1 MKGLIRILI
10 LGALLTNLSSC
21 ISNPVNE
28 DLSLEEEG
36 DFLSDSM
43 TTEDESLVAEDF
55 SDEDFGGEE
64 VASGDFSDESFS
76 EDAVPG
82 DSGDQVAASGG
93 ASDEF
98 ADLDEEFSDFDDEQ
112 TVAEGQ
118 PSSDSSL
125 EDEFDMADSD
135 FAGDSLEQPQVDTDI
150 AGDMPA
156 AADPFADAENEIN
169 GGSIAENTTGG
180 DDPFSD
186 FDQGTPSEDPFA
198 AAESAPQTEDP
209 FAAAEGSQAS
219 EDPFAVTDVPSPEIA
234 PSEDLFATSSPPAQ
248 GDAFNGGMAQITDL
262 QFQANE
268 NGGTVVVK
276 ADQPLTYTTRVN
288 PDTRQF
294 IVEVDNA
301 ILPDKFKRSLNTR
314 DIRGAIGAID
324 AYQNPGS
331 STARFV
337 IQLRE
342 GMGEPVVQ
350 AEGSSLLVIA
360 NPISTGSTQVAQ
372 AETPLVSEGDS
383 FPEGKILPQKNLSE
397 FLAGNTEFYGKKIS
411 VEMANMDIRDALA
424 LITEESGVN
433 MVIAEEVR
441 GNVSLK
447 LRQVPWDQALVVL
460 MKAKKLGYTRQGNV
474 LRIAPIQ
481 ELQAEEDD
489 ATKLALSRRTLE
501 PLKVRMYPVSY
512 AKVDDLEKKIKD
524 FLGDRGKVV
533 GDLRTSSLVVT
544 DIDENLDR
552 VGRLIQ
558 SLDTQPPQVLVESK
572 IVEAGEDFTRNLGV
586 SWNSTGYPVS
596 LGGTRRGPLNLY
608 PRASANSGSGGVPGN
623 FNLGLSVG
631 TLDFF
636 GTLSAAL
643 SISESESQVKVIS
656 SPRIM
661 TLSNEKAEI
670 KQVTE
675 VPVRQVTVNG
685 NTSQETFTFKPL
697 QLKLDVTPQVTND
710 GSVIMSVSV
719 MREFQ
724 GADMSSAGAGAFAVN
739 SREAQTKVLVKNGQ
753 TAVIGGVYQSDAVE
767 SNSGVPW
774 LRHLPGIGWMF
785 STQNKRKTKS
795 ELLVFLTPRIM
806 GQVSSPIQE

>member
-1 MKGLIRILI
+1 MKGLIRLLI

-36 DFLSDSM
+36 DFLADS
-43 TTEDESLVAEDF
+43 TDTGGDESLAADDF
-55 SDEDFGGEE
+55 SDEELGEDFGSDSPGTQ
-64 VASGDFSDESFS
+64 VADTGSDGLDDEFSDFGDEAP
-76 EDAVPG
+76 AVENQSQASA
-82 DSGDQVAASGG
+82 DSS
-93 ASDEF
+93 
-98 ADLDEEFSDFDDEQ
+98 LDEEFDTADADFGDDSFGEPE
-112 TVAEGQ
+112 VA
-118 PSSDSSL
+118 
-125 EDEFDMADSD
+125 
-135 FAGDSLEQPQVDTDI
+135 TDI

-156 AADPFADAENEIN
+156 ASDPFAEAESEIN
-169 GGSIAENTTGG
+169 GNNAVA
-180 DDPFSD
+180 
-186 FDQGTPSEDPFA
+186 GTPGTEVEDAFASNDAETQGEDPFA
-198 AAESAPQTEDP
+198 GFEDDKT
-209 FAAAEGSQAS
+209 S
-219 EDPFAVTDVPSPEIA
+219 EDPFAVAEQDSVPAPEITPA
-234 PSEDLFATSSPPAQ
+234 PDIPSDDIFASNDSSASEDIFSESTPAQ
-248 GDAFNGGMAQITDL
+248 GDAFGGGMAKITDL

-276 ADQPLTYTTRVN
+276 ADQPLTYRTRVN
-288 PDTRQF
+288 PDARQF

-301 ILPDKFKRSLNTR
+301 VLPDKFKRSLNTK
-314 DIRGAIGAID
+314 DIRGAVGAID

-350 AEGSSLLVIA
+350 AEGNSLLVIS
-360 NPISTGSTQVAQ
+360 NPVSTPATVAQ
-372 AETPLVSEGDS
+372 LSDPSGTSTSEEGAG

-397 FLAGNTEFYGKKIS
+397 FLAGNTDFYGKKIS
-411 VEMANMDIRDALA
+411 IEMANMDIREALA

-433 MVIAEEVR
+433 MVVADEVK

-474 LRIAPIQ
+474 LRIAPLQ

-524 FLGDRGKVV
+524 FLGERGKAV

-544 DIDENLDR
+544 DIEENLER

-572 IVEAGEDFTRNLGV
+572 IVEATEAFTRNLGV
-586 SWNSTGYPVS
+586 SWNASGFPVS
-596 LGGTRRGPLNLY
+596 LPMSTARGPVNMN
-608 PRASANSGSGGVPGN
+608 PRSNINPLATRVPGN

-636 GTLSAAL
+636 GTLTTAL
-643 SISESESQVKVIS
+643 SLSEAENHVKVIS

-685 NTSQETFTFKPL
+685 NTSQTTFTFKPL
-697 QLKLDVTPQVTND
+697 QLKLDVTPQITND
-710 GSVIMSVSV
+710 GSVIMSVGV
-719 MREFQ
+719 LREFQ
-724 GADMSSAGAGAFAVN
+724 GADVSEGSGEQAFSVN

-753 TAVIGGVYQSDAVE
+753 TAVIGGIYQSDAID
-767 SNSGVPW
+767 NNAGVPW
-774 LRHLPGIGWMF
+774 LRNLPAIGWMF
-785 STQNKRKTKS
+785 SSKGTTKTKS
-795 ELLVFLTPRIM
+795 ELLVFLTPRVM
-806 GQVSSPIQE
+806 GPVDAQKSDF